1 MISGRLAALR
11 FGLGLA
17 LCLAAQPAAAQALA
31 PGELMRR
38 LAAVDRSQATFV
50 ETRHSAL
57 LKEPLVL
64 RGTLTYRRPAWLEKR
79 VEQPYQER
87 VAIDGDVLTIENR
100 RGRKLKTSVSGSPG
114 IAALVEGIRATRAG
128 DLAALERHFQVSVSG
143 RAERWSMALKP
154 FDEEVSRHVAAIVVS
169 GAAGL
174 ITRFE
179 VQEAGGDR
187 SVMDIREEVK

>member
-1 MISGRLAALR
+1 MISGRLAALS
-11 FGLGLA
+11 LA
-17 LCLAAQPAAAQALA
+17 LACAAQTAAAQDLA
-31 PGELMRR
+31 AGDLMRQ
-38 LAAVDRSQATFV
+38 LAAVESSRATFV

-64 RGTLTYRRPAWLEKR
+64 RGTLTYRRPASLEKR
-79 VEQPYQER
+79 VEQPYEER
-87 VAIDGDVLTIENR
+87 VAIDGDVLVIESR

-128 DLAALERHFQVSVSG
+128 DLPALERHFEVRVAG

-154 FDEEVSRHVAAIVVS
+154 IDDEVSRYVAAILVS
-169 GAAGL
+169 GSAGR
-174 ITRFE
+174 IARVE

-187 SVMDIREEVK
+187 SVMEIREEAK

>member
-1 MISGRLAALR
+1 MISGRLAALS
-11 FGLGLA
+11 LA
-17 LCLAAQPAAAQALA
+17 LGVAAQPAAAQELA
-31 PGELMRR
+31 TGELMRR
-38 LAAVDRSQATFV
+38 LAAVESSRATFV

-87 VAIDGDVLTIENR
+87 VAIDGDVLVIESR

-128 DLAALERHFQVSVSG
+128 DLAALERHFEVRVAG
-143 RAERWSMALKP
+143 RAEGWSMALKP
-154 FDEEVSRHVAAIVVS
+154 VDDEVARHVAAIVVS
-169 GAAGL
+169 GAAGR
-174 ITRFE
+174 IARVE

-187 SVMDIREEVK
+187 SVMDIREEVE

>member
-11 FGLGLA
+11 LVLGLA
-17 LCLAAQPAAAQALA
+17 LGVAAQPAAAQELA

-38 LAAVDRSQATFV
+38 LAAVDRSSATFV

-64 RGTLTYRRPAWLEKR
+64 RGTLTYRRPASLEKR

-114 IAALVEGIRATRAG
+114 MAALVEGIRATRAG
-128 DLAALERHFQVSVSG
+128 DLAALERHFQVSVARMPSTSAAMPG
-143 RAERWSMALKP
+143 EPETVVFSLRPRRLSITSTSPSMATR
-154 FDEEVSRHVAAIVVS
+154 SWYGCS
-169 GAAGL
+169 
-174 ITRFE
+174 TRFSS
-179 VQEAGGDR
+179 EAGR
-187 SVMDIREEVK
+187 R

>member
-1 MISGRLAALR
+1 MISGRLAALS
-11 FGLGLA
+11 LA
-17 LCLAAQPAAAQALA
+17 LGVAAQPAAAQELA

-38 LAAVDRSQATFV
+38 LAAVESSRATFV

-64 RGTLTYRRPAWLEKR
+64 RGTLTYRRPAALEKR
-79 VEQPYQER
+79 IEQPYQER

-114 IAALVEGIRATRAG
+114 MAALVEGIRATRAG
-128 DLAALERHFQVSVSG
+128 DLAALERHYEVGVAG
-143 RAERWSMALKP
+143 RAERWSMTLKP
-154 FDEEVSRHVAAIVVS
+154 VDAEVARHVASIVVS
-169 GAAGL
+169 GSAGR
-174 ITRFE
+174 IARFE

-187 SVMDIREEVK
+187 SVMDIHEEVK

>member
-1 MISGRLAALR
+1 MISGRLAALS
-11 FGLGLA
+11 LA
-17 LCLAAQPAAAQALA
+17 LAFAARPAAAQDLA
-31 PGELMRR
+31 AGDLMRQ
-38 LAAVDRSQATFV
+38 LAAVESSRATFV

-64 RGTLTYRRPAWLEKR
+64 RGTLTYRRPASLEKR
-79 VEQPYQER
+79 VEQPYEER
-87 VAIDGDVLTIENR
+87 VAIDGDVLIVESR

-128 DLAALERHFQVSVSG
+128 DLAALERHFAVSVSG

-154 FDEEVSRHVAAIVVS
+154 IDDEVSRYVATILVS
-169 GAAGL
+169 GAAGR
-174 ITRFE
+174 IARVQ

-187 SVMDIREEVK
+187 SVMDIREETK

>member
-1 MISGRLAALR
+1 MISGRLAALS
-11 FGLGLA
+11 LA
-17 LCLAAQPAAAQALA
+17 LGVAAQPAAAQELA

-38 LAAVDRSQATFV
+38 LAAVESSRATFV

-64 RGTLTYRRPAWLEKR
+64 RGTLTYRRPASLEKR
-79 VEQPYQER
+79 VEQPYEER
-87 VAIDGDVLTIENR
+87 VAIDGDVLVIESR

-128 DLAALERHFQVSVSG
+128 DLAALERHYEVGIAG
-143 RAERWSMALKP
+143 RAERWSMTLKP
-154 FDEEVSRHVAAIVVS
+154 ADAEVARHVATIVVS
-169 GAAGL
+169 GVAGR
-174 ITRFE
+174 IARVE

-187 SVMDIREEVK
+187 SVMDIREETK

>member
-11 FGLGLA
+11 LVLGLA
-17 LCLAAQPAAAQALA
+17 LGVAAQPAAAQELA

-38 LAAVDRSQATFV
+38 LAAVDRSSATFV

-64 RGTLTYRRPAWLEKR
+64 RGTLTYRRPAFLEKR

-87 VAIDGDVLTIENR
+87 MAIDGDALTLETR
-100 RGRKLKTSVSGSPG
+100 RGRKLKTSASGSPG

-128 DLAALERHFQVSVSG
+128 DLAALERHYEVRVTG
-143 RAERWSMALKP
+143 RAERWSIALKP
-154 FDEEVSRHVAAIVVS
+154 VDEEVSRHVAAIVVS